1 MVKFLHAK
9 AAPEMMT
16 SIIFQGVEPREL
28 LREREIWGFS
38 GSIVADSIRR
48 GRVAGLGFLDFSK

>member
-1 MVKFLHAK
+1 MAKFLHAK

-16 SIIFQGVEPREL
+16 SIISQGMEPREI

-38 GSIVADSIRR
+38 GSIVTDSIRR
-48 GRVAGLGFLDFSK
+48 GCVARLGFLNFSK